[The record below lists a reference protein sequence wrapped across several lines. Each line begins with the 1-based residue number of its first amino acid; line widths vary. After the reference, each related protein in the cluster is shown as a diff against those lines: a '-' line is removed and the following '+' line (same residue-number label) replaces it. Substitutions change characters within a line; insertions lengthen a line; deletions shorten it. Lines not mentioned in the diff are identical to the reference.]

1 MKLLQ
6 PGHSERVSS
15 PAHCCAMQM
24 VRTMRVGGQRKAI
37 VPPKLAYGDKGIGEI
52 PPNAELEM

>member
-1 MKLLQ
+1 
-6 PGHSERVSS
+6 
-15 PAHCCAMQM
+15 MQM

>member
-1 MKLLQ
+1 
-6 PGHSERVSS
+6 
-15 PAHCCAMQM
+15 MQM

-37 VPPKLAYGDKGIGEI
+37 VPPKLAYGDKGFGEI